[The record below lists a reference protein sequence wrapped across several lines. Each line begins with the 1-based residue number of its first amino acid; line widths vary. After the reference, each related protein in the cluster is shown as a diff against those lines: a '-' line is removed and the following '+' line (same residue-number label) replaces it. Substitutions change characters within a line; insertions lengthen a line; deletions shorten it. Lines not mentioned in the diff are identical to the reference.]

1 MRNQKRNAFKLVG
14 RSVLIKG
21 QNVHEPYYSEQK
33 TEFYTQLFKEGM
45 LKNLMPYSLDKKGY
59 ALIIPHDEGIQ
70 YYAGVISEKKIDGY
84 ESVEVPEQ
92 NYFVMEASG
101 DKSRLLF
108 DQLEDSYFTNG
119 VYDQKEYSNGIILEV
134 LLNGN
139 PQDAEVE
146 LWVPV
151 K

>member
-1 MRNQKRNAFKLVG
+1 
-14 RSVLIKG
+14 
-21 QNVHEPYYSEQK
+21 
-33 TEFYTQLFKEGM
+33 
-45 LKNLMPYSLDKKGY
+45 
-59 ALIIPHDEGIQ
+59 
-70 YYAGVISEKKIDGY
+70 
-84 ESVEVPEQ
+84 
-92 NYFVMEASG
+92 MEASG